1 MDLQAYLQNWVD
13 SPMTRI
19 TGAAAMVL
27 FVLAML
33 FKDERKVKGGLAL
46 ANLLAVYHLFALGS
60 AVAAAISFAAFIR
73 LGLAWRMRP
82 GSPHARIIAIGFTGF
97 YVVIWLLLY
106 KTNLDAVAL
115 IATLIHTWAVFL
127 FTGVRF
133 RASLALAMGLWVYFD
148 INVGAMKV
156 AMVSVLC
163 ALAALYAW
171 VRELK
176 MQPPR
181 I

>member
-176 MQPPR
+176 NQQPR